1 MRLLIFRL
9 VLFLAPAALAV
20 ATAVDPALGEDQ
32 GVGIYRAH
40 PGAVQWHS
48 VLLHWS
54 WVLFV
59 PVFLG
64 LLAPIRRRGAVLARV
79 AWCAAVFGL
88 VTFSALMAYDL
99 ALLALEQTL
108 PDADVT
114 RVDETFQSMQ
124 WAVWGWQVPGLI
136 GWAVALL
143 LTPVAA
149 AYAKVISWWTAGA
162 ALLGSVLYLQ
172 FAISPLPVN
181 LAGPVVM
188 VVAYGFAGWEAGR
201 FRPAADEP
209 ATFGAFKDRVG
220 RLGLVAAPIVFG
232 AGLLTVP
239 GLSPDIEESVRR
251 PGLAQASALLLH
263 LSWLLFVPGMLLLM
277 RRGRRFTAVAA
288 AVTAFALMHFSG
300 LMVGDYSDLAT
311 RLTVP
316 ADLASKVTD
325 AFGGY
330 ALFTFGWAVPAMLL
344 SLLGLIAVPIGA
356 AADGIVRWWVPVLT
370 GLGVVAFLAVGVG
383 PLSVLSPLLLLA
395 GYGLLARALPPR
407 PLHDATGAPP
417 HDATGAPP
425 HDATGAPRPARPAQP
440 QPAPGESG
448 AQRDGVQR
456 DGVQRDGAQRSA
468 PQEV

>member
-1 MRLLIFRL
+1 MRLLFFRL
-9 VLFLAPAALAV
+9 VLFLAPAFLGV

-32 GVGIYRAH
+32 GFGIYRAH
-40 PGAVQWHS
+40 PDAIQWHS
-48 VLLHWS
+48 VLLHWA

-64 LLAPIRRRGAVLARV
+64 LLAPIRRRGAVLARI

-88 VTFSALMAYDL
+88 VTFSAMMAYDL
-99 ALLALEQTL
+99 AILAMEQTL
-108 PDADVT
+108 TDADVK
-114 RVDETFQSMQ
+114 RADEAFQSMQ
-124 WAVWGWQVPGLI
+124 WAVWGWQTPGLV
-136 GWAVALL
+136 GWALALL

-149 AYAKVISWWTAGA
+149 AYAKVISWWTAAA

-188 VVAYGFAGWEAGR
+188 LVAYGFAGWEMGKRAGTSG
-201 FRPAADEP
+201 ADEP

-220 RLGLVAAPIVFG
+220 RFGLVAAPVVFG

-239 GLSPDIEESVRR
+239 GLSPDIEESVRQ
-251 PGLAQASALLLH
+251 PGLAQVSALLLH
-263 LSWLLFVPGMLLLM
+263 WAWVLFVPGMLLLM
-277 RRGRRFTAVAA
+277 RRGRRFTSAAA

-300 LMVGDYSDLAT
+300 LMVGDFSDLAV
-311 RLTVP
+311 RQTVP
-316 ADLASKVTD
+316 AELAAKVTE

-330 ALFTFGWAVPAMLL
+330 ALFAFGWAMPAMLV

-356 AADGIVRWWVPVLT
+356 AADGLVRWWVPVLT

-395 GYGLLARALPPR
+395 GYGLLAKALPPR
-407 PLHDATGAPP
+407 PLQAAT
-417 HDATGAPP
+417 
-425 HDATGAPRPARPAQP
+425 PASAAEP
-440 QPAPGESG
+440 QPA
-448 AQRDGVQR
+448 A
-456 DGVQRDGAQRSA
+456 
-468 PQEV
+468 

>member
-1 MRLLIFRL
+1 MLRFL
-9 VLFLAPAALAV
+9 LFLAPAVLAV

-40 PGAVQWHS
+40 PDAIQWHS

-54 WVLFV
+54 WVLFA
-59 PVFLG
+59 PAFLG
-64 LLAPIRRRGAVLARV
+64 LLAPVRRRGAVLARIT
-79 AWCAAVFGL
+79 WCAIVFGL

-99 ALLALEQTL
+99 ALLAMEQTL

-114 RVDETFQSMQ
+114 RVDEAFQSMQ
-124 WAVWGWQVPGLI
+124 WAAWGWQTPGLA
-136 GWAVALL
+136 GWALALI
-143 LTPVAA
+143 LTPVTA

-162 ALLGSVLYLQ
+162 ALLGTVLYLQ

-188 VVAYGFAGWEAGR
+188 LVAYGFAGWEVGR
-201 FRPAADEP
+201 FSAPAEP
-209 ATFGAFKDRVG
+209 DRFGAFKDTAG
-220 RLGLVAAPIVFG
+220 RAGLVAAPVVFG

-239 GLSPDIEESVRR
+239 GLSPDIAEAVRH
-251 PGLAQASALLLH
+251 PGLAQASAFLLH

-288 AVTAFALMHFSG
+288 GVTAFALMHFSG
-300 LMVGDYSDLAT
+300 LMVGDYSDLAV

-316 ADLASKVTD
+316 AELATKVSD

-330 ALFTFGWAVPAMLL
+330 ALFTFGWAVPAMVL

-356 AADGIVRWWVPVLT
+356 AADGLVRWWVPVLT

-395 GYGLLARALPPR
+395 GYGLLAKALPPR
-407 PLHDATGAPP
+407 D
-417 HDATGAPP
+417 
-425 HDATGAPRPARPAQP
+425 
-440 QPAPGESG
+440 PAP
-448 AQRDGVQR
+448 
-456 DGVQRDGAQRSA
+456 A
-468 PQEV
+468 PVTAEEPVAA